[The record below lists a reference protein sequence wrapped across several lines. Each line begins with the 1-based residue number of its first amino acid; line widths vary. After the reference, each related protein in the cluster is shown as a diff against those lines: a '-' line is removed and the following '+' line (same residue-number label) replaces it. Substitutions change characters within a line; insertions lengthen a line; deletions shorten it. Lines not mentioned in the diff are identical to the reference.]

1 MTTITPTPEIVPA
14 RAGDTESL
22 SWGEI
27 AVRFA
32 NRLANPNLIS
42 RGDLA
47 DLRRMDPDAPDAAV
61 VWQLLSRYEQLDNL
75 DPVRESQ
82 WGLILHGIALMTP
95 TAGRELHV
103 ASDSYRPSAHNPTL
117 PIGQALYQGGDAN
130 RGEKGFYS
138 ESRLNRLLTAREGM
152 FRALAARAFRML
164 GRAGQPFNWRDM
176 ANLILNEDKERGE
189 EIRRRIA
196 RSYYQTQRRYSPAGD
211 E

>member
-1 MTTITPTPEIVPA
+1 MTTISTPEVATHAEAENQPP
-14 RAGDTESL
+14 

-32 NRLANPNLIS
+32 NRLSRPDFP

-47 DLRRMDPDAPDAAV
+47 ELGRMNPDTPDATV
-61 VWQLLSRYEQLDNL
+61 FWQLLSRYELL
-75 DPVRESQ
+75 EHPAMESR

-95 TAGRELHV
+95 TAGREIS
-103 ASDSYRPSAHNPTL
+103 ADSEGYRPSAHNPTVPVGL
-117 PIGQALYQGGDAN
+117 ALYQGGDPN
-130 RGEKGFYS
+130 RGERGFYS
-138 ESRLNRLLTAREGM
+138 ETRLNRLLTARDEM
-152 FRALAARAFRML
+152 FRTLSARAFRML

-176 ANLILNEDKERGE
+176 ATLILNEDNDRGE

-196 RSYYQTQRRYSPAGD
+196 RSYYQAQRRSSPATD

>member
-1 MTTITPTPEIVPA
+1 MTTVSIPEVA
-14 RAGDTESL
+14 THAESENRPL

-32 NRLANPNLIS
+32 HRLSRPDFP

-47 DLRRMDPDAPDAAV
+47 ELRRMNPDAPDAAV
-61 VWQLLSRYEQLDNL
+61 FWQLLSRYELL
-75 DPVRESQ
+75 GSPAMESR

-95 TAGRELHV
+95 TAGREIP
-103 ASDSYRPSAHNPTL
+103 ADSDGYRPSAHNPTVPVGL
-117 PIGQALYQGGDAN
+117 ALYQGGDPN
-130 RGEKGFYS
+130 RGEQGFYS
-138 ESRLNRLLTAREGM
+138 ETRLNRLLTARDEM
-152 FRALAARAFRML
+152 FRTLAARAFRML

-176 ANLILNEDKERGE
+176 ATLILNEDNDRGE

-196 RSYYQTQRRYSPAGD
+196 RSYYQAQRRSSPATD

>member
-1 MTTITPTPEIVPA
+1 MTSVSTPIPEIVPA
-14 RAGDTESL
+14 PAEDTSPL

-32 NRLANPNLIS
+32 GRLSYPDFS

-47 DLRRMDPDAPDAAV
+47 ELRRMNPDEPDAAV
-61 VWQLLSRYEQLDNL
+61 FWQLLSRYDLLGNPAL
-75 DPVRESQ
+75 ESR

-95 TAGRELHV
+95 TAGRELP
-103 ASDSYRPSAHNPTL
+103 AGGDGYRPSAHNPTI
-117 PIGQALYQGGDAN
+117 PVGQALYQGGDVN

-138 ESRLNRLLTAREGM
+138 ETRLNRLLTARDGM

-176 ANLILNEDKERGE
+176 AILILNEDDESGERV
-189 EIRRRIA
+189 RRRIA
-196 RSYYQTQRRYSPAGD
+196 RSYYQTQRRSSPTG
-211 E
+211 EE

>member
-1 MTTITPTPEIVPA
+1 MTTITPSPEIVPA
-14 RAGDTESL
+14 PAGDTPSL

-32 NRLANPNLIS
+32 NRLSNPNLIS

-47 DLRRMDPDAPDAAV
+47 ELRRMNPDEPDAAV
-61 VWQLLSRYEQLDNL
+61 VWQLLSRYDLLGNRA
-75 DPVRESQ
+75 RESQ

-95 TAGRELHV
+95 TAGRELPV

-117 PIGQALYQGGDAN
+117 PIGQALYQGGDVN
-130 RGEKGFYS
+130 RGDKGFYS
-138 ESRLNRLLTAREGM
+138 ETRLNRLLTARDEM

-176 ANLILNEDKERGE
+176 ANLILNEDNDRGE